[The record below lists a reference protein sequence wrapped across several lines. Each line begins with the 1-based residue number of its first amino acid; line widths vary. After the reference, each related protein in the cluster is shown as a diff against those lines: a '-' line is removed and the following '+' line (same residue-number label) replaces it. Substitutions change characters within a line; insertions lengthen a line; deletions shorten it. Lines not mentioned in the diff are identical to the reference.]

1 MTTPSAPTSEIGYVR
16 PDSRSWWSALERET
30 TPELTWPL
38 SLGVYERMST
48 QDAQI
53 RSMLLAMTLPV
64 LRTQWRLAPAA
75 ARPEVTQAV
84 AEDLALPVVGEQ
96 SPPVL
101 RTKDRF
107 SWQRHLQSV
116 LGTMPRFGHAM
127 FEQLYRWDGQRWRLR
142 KLAPRPPRSIAKI
155 NVAEDGGLVSIEQ
168 DSIAPGRSQP
178 PIPVSRLVAYVHD
191 PEPGSWIGTSVLRPV
206 YKNWLL
212 KDRLLRL
219 QAEIAHRNGMG
230 VPLYTAA
237 PDEDD
242 LTNGKALATSWRSG
256 ETAGAA
262 VPHGATMQLVGVDG
276 TLPDLDAQIRYHD
289 EQIIQSVL
297 AHFLKL
303 GTQTGSW
310 ALGSTFADF
319 FTLSL
324 QALGE
329 EIADIATQHVVEDL
343 VDVNWGPEEPA
354 PRLVFDEIGSRQQ
367 ASAQAI
373 KALVDAGVLF
383 PDRVMEEAVRQ
394 MLGLPAKATPAP
406 LENA

>member
-1 MTTPSAPTSEIGYVR
+1 MTTPAPTSEIGYVR
-16 PDSRSWWSALERET
+16 PDSRSWWSVLEQET
-30 TPELTWPL
+30 TPELRWPL

-48 QDAQI
+48 QDAQV
-53 RSMLLAMTLPV
+53 RSMLLAITLPV
-64 LRTQWRLAPAA
+64 LRTQWRVDPAA
-75 ARPEVTQAV
+75 ARPEVARAV
-84 AEDLALPVVGEQ
+84 ADDLALPVVGQ
-96 SPPVL
+96 QAPPVA
-101 RTKDRF
+101 RTRDRF

-116 LGTMPRFGHAM
+116 LATMPRFGHS
-127 FEQLYRWDGQRWRLR
+127 FYEQLYRWDGQRWRLR
-142 KLAPRPPRSIAKI
+142 KLAARPPRSISKI
-155 NVAEDGGLVSIEQ
+155 NVAEDGGLVSVEQ
-168 DSIAPGRSQP
+168 DAVGLGRSHP
-178 PIPVSRLVAYVHD
+178 VIPVRRLVAYVHD
-191 PEPGSWIGTSVLRPV
+191 PEPGSWTGTSVLRPV

-212 KDRLLRL
+212 KDDLLRR
-219 QAEIAHRNGMG
+219 QNQIAERNGMG
-230 VPLYTAA
+230 MPLYTGAEGE
-237 PDEDD
+237 ED
-242 LTNGKALATSWRSG
+242 LARGSALAQSWRAG
-256 ETAGAA
+256 DAAGAA
-262 VPHGATMQLVGVDG
+262 VPYGAQMQLLGVDG
-276 TLPDLDAQIRYHD
+276 TLPDLQAQIRYHD

-343 VDVNWGPEEPA
+343 VDVNWGESEPA

-394 MLGLPAKATPAP
+394 MMGLPAKDRPS
-406 LENA
+406 